1 MILDNLI
8 NISDNYS
15 QQCQQLVKL
24 AKIKKLL
31 NGKYRVLSQTGK
43 NLGTYS
49 SKENAKKRLKQVEY
63 FKYLDTLEAKDKKEE
78 IDLSN
83 LEEISLS
90 SLMRELNKKA
100 TKDQVKKFL
109 KIYKLHFDE
118 CIKNKIKNPSQTALN
133 HSLIKFGT
141 LYNIRLN
148 KKLVKNAS
156 ITELGSPVTVGN
168 YLANIV
174 KFILTK
180 ISPAKRQSSI
190 NKVKQ
195 KIYNLNE
202 NELATKKM
210 PASSSLGQS
219 ITFVKTVLFNQNPK
233 YIRDVLNNI
242 VKFL

>member
-1 MILDNLI
+1 MSLTSLI
-8 NISDNYS
+8 KISDNYL

-24 AKIKKLL
+24 AKVKKLPS
-31 NGKYRVLSQTGK
+31 GKYRVLSQTGR

-49 SKENAKKRLKQVEY
+49 SKKAAEKRLKQVEY
-63 FKYLDTLEAKDKKEE
+63 FKYLDTLQVKDDKQE
-78 IDLSN
+78 IDLSK

-100 TKDQVKKFL
+100 TKEQVKKFL
-109 KIYKLHFDE
+109 EIYKLHFDE
-118 CIKNKIKNPSQTALN
+118 CIKNKIKDPAQTALQ
-133 HSLIKFGT
+133 HSLIKFET
-141 LYNIRLN
+141 LYKLKFN

-180 ISPAKRQSSI
+180 ISPAKRQNSI

-233 YIRDVLNNI
+233 YIREVLNST